1 MTHES
6 DSQEPGNRGE
16 KKSNIA
22 PKRSGDRPRS
32 RLAGPGSP
40 EIARCGVV
48 DGSEVILFAH
58 NTGLA
63 GRGISWS
70 TWSAVINLT
79 SRAGV
84 PAGELRSAPSGPDD
98 RHRATSFR
106 PSFRPVSEQCC
117 LREPAKFFS
126 FRRAPRCSRI
136 RPSPPDY
143 HPTTA
148 SGRRMTASV
157 RTTASIRSRRPRFAC

>member
-32 RLAGPGSP
+32 RLVAGPGSP

-63 GRGISWS
+63 GRGGISWS
-70 TWSAVINLT
+70 TCDLECSHQPHIQGRGARRGAKKRT
-79 SRAGV
+79 QRAGW
-84 PAGELRSAPSGPDD
+84 D

-136 RPSPPDY
+136 RPS
-143 HPTTA
+143 A
-148 SGRRMTASV
+148 
-157 RTTASIRSRRPRFAC
+157 